1 MKNIESSMKA
11 LVTRVLEK
19 TAPEAAVEFRKK
31 GDQIV
36 HDCLRMEPESLRQK
50 LKETESTAKK
60 SAVRTRGPEVL
71 FSFETLSLGVT
82 MTSILVHLW
91 HERTMVKLAREE
103 EIACD
108 RLRRMWVELLVNHG
122 IPLEKAQ
129 QIATE
134 FGADLPEVFLAERR
148 VPATR

>member
-19 TAPEAAVEFRKK
+19 TAPAAAVEFRKN

-36 HDCLRMEPESLRQK
+36 HDCLRMDPESLERK

-60 SAVRTRGPEVL
+60 SAVRTRGPEIL

-82 MTSILVHLW
+82 LTSILVHLW

-103 EIACD
+103 QIACE
-108 RLRRMWVELLVNHG
+108 RLPKMWAGLLERHG
-122 IPLEKAQ
+122 FTPEEALK
-129 QIATE
+129 IAEE

-148 VPATR
+148 APATR